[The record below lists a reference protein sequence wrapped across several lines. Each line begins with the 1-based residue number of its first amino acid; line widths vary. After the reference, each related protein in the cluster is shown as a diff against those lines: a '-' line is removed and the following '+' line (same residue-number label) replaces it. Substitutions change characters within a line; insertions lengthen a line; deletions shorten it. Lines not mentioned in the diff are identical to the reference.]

1 MQGVNLIIT
10 ITDRS
15 RADGFSQWFRSRGVS
30 LVLSALG
37 EGTAST
43 EVLDFLGLEA
53 TEKAVLFCVA
63 PRSPRMVRQA
73 ARELWLDVPGQG
85 ILMTVPV
92 NSIGGVTAK
101 EYLLHEQEG
110 EDTMDQEI
118 THDLIVV
125 ITNQGCT
132 DLVMEAAQGAGATGG
147 TVLHA
152 KGIGTELVQKFFG
165 VSIASEQEMLFIL
178 TRSDAKNAIMKAVM
192 ARAGIQTAAQ
202 SLVFSLP
209 VNDVAGLREPDREDP

>member
-15 RADGFSQWFRSRGVS
+15 RADGFCQWFRTRGVS
-30 LVLSALG
+30 LVLAALG
-37 EGTAST
+37 EGTASR
-43 EVLDFLGLEA
+43 EVLNLLGLEA
-53 TEKAVLFCVA
+53 SEKAVLFCVA
-63 PRSPRMVRQA
+63 PRSPQMIRQA
-73 ARELWLDVPGQG
+73 SRDLWLDVPGQG
-85 ILMTVPV
+85 ILMTIPV

-110 EDTMDQEI
+110 EDAMEQEI
-118 THDLIVV
+118 THDLIVI

-152 KGIGTELVQKFFG
+152 KGIGTEMVQRFFG
-165 VSIASEQEMLFIL
+165 VSIASEQEMVFIL
-178 TRSDAKNAIMKAVM
+178 SRSDAKNAIMRAIMAKA
-192 ARAGIQTAAQ
+192 GLQSPAQ

-209 VNDVAGLREPDREDP
+209 VNDVAGLREPD